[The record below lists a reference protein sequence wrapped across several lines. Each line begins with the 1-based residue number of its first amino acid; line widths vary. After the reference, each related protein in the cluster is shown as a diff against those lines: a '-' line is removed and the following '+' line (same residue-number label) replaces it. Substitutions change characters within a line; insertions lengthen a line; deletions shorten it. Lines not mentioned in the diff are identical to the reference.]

1 MQKLVVLTG
10 SGISRE
16 SGIKTFRETGG
27 LWESYNVTEVA
38 SPEGWAKDMELVLN
52 FYNERR
58 SQLKDAVPNAG
69 HTGLVDLENYF
80 DVHIITQN
88 VDNLHEKAGS
98 RKVLHLHG
106 LLTQAR
112 STGDPDLIYDIGYND
127 IKPGDKC
134 EKGHQLRPHIVWF
147 GEAVTAIEEA
157 AFVSSTAD
165 IFAVVGTS
173 LIVYPAAGL
182 INYTPQGCPIYV
194 IDPNEIMAPVYRKVE
209 FIKEKAS
216 RGVEVLKRML
226 IKEYI

>member
-1 MQKLVVLTG
+1 MLKLVVLTG

-27 LWESYNVTEVA
+27 LWETYNVTEVA
-38 SPEGWAKDMELVLN
+38 SPEGWEKDMELVLS

-58 SQLKDAVPNAG
+58 KQLKDTSPNAG
-69 HTGLVDLENYF
+69 HTGLVDLANYF

-88 VDNLHEKAGS
+88 IDNLHERAGS
-98 RKVLHLHG
+98 RNVLHLHG

-112 STGDPDLIYDIGYND
+112 STGYPELIYDIGYKD

-147 GEAVTAIEEA
+147 GEAVSTIEEA
-157 AFVSSTAD
+157 AFISSTAD

-216 RGVEVLKRML
+216 KGVEILKRKL

>member
-1 MQKLVVLTG
+1 MLKLVVLTG

-27 LWESYNVTEVA
+27 LWETYNVTEVA

-58 SQLKDAVPNAG
+58 RQLKDAKPNAG
-69 HTGLVDLENYF
+69 HTGLVDLANYF

-98 RKVLHLHG
+98 KNVLHLHG
-106 LLTQAR
+106 VLTQAR
-112 STGDPDLIYDIGYND
+112 STGYSELIYDIGYKD

-147 GEAVTAIEEA
+147 GEAVPAIEEA
-157 AFVSSTAD
+157 AFISSTAD

-194 IDPNEIMAPVYRKVE
+194 VDPNEIMAPVYRKVE
-209 FIKEKAS
+209 FIKEKAGK
-216 RGVEVLKRML
+216 GVEILKRKL

>member
-1 MQKLVVLTG
+1 MLKLVVLTG

-27 LWESYNVTEVA
+27 LWETYNVTEVA
-38 SPEGWAKDMELVLN
+38 SPEGWEKDMELVLS

-58 SQLKDAVPNAG
+58 KQLKDARPNAG
-69 HTGLVDLENYF
+69 HTGLVDLANYF

-88 VDNLHEKAGS
+88 IDNLHERAGS
-98 RKVLHLHG
+98 KNVLHLHG

-112 STGDPDLIYDIGYND
+112 STGYPELIYDIGYKD

-147 GEAVTAIEEA
+147 GEAVSTIEEA
-157 AFVSSTAD
+157 AFISSTAD

-216 RGVEVLKRML
+216 KGVEILKRKL

>member
-1 MQKLVVLTG
+1 MLKLVVLTG

-27 LWESYNVTEVA
+27 LWETYNVTEVA
-38 SPEGWAKDMELVLN
+38 SPEGWEKDMELVLN

-58 SQLKDAVPNAG
+58 KQLKDAKPNAG
-69 HTGLVDLENYF
+69 HTGLVDLANYF

-98 RKVLHLHG
+98 KNVFHLHG

-112 STGDPDLIYDIGYND
+112 STGDPELIYDIGYKD

-147 GEAVTAIEEA
+147 GEAVPAIEEA
-157 AFVSSTAD
+157 AFISSTAD

-182 INYTPQGCPIYV
+182 INYTPRGCPIYV

-216 RGVEVLKRML
+216 KGVEILKRKL

>member
-1 MQKLVVLTG
+1 MLKLVVLTG

-27 LWESYNVTEVA
+27 LWETYNVTEVA
-38 SPEGWAKDMELVLN
+38 SPEGWAKDMELVLS

-58 SQLKDAVPNAG
+58 KQLKDAKPNAG
-69 HTGLVDLENYF
+69 HAGLVELANYF

-88 VDNLHEKAGS
+88 IDNLHEKAGS
-98 RKVLHLHG
+98 KNVLHLHG
-106 LLTQAR
+106 VLTQAR
-112 STGDPDLIYDIGYND
+112 STGDPELIYDIGYND

-147 GEAVTAIEEA
+147 GEAVPAIEEA

-216 RGVEVLKRML
+216 KGVEILKRKL

>member
-58 SQLKDAVPNAG
+58 TQLKDAVPNAG

>member
-1 MQKLVVLTG
+1 MLKLVVLTG

-27 LWESYNVTEVA
+27 LWETYNVTEVA
-38 SPEGWAKDMELVLN
+38 SPEGWERDMELVLS

-58 SQLKDAVPNAG
+58 KQLKDARPNAG
-69 HTGLVDLENYF
+69 HTGLVDLANYF

-88 VDNLHEKAGS
+88 IDNLHEKAGS
-98 RKVLHLHG
+98 KNVLHLHG

-112 STGDPDLIYDIGYND
+112 STGYPELIYDIGYKD

-147 GEAVTAIEEA
+147 GEAVSAIEEA
-157 AFVSSTAD
+157 AFISSTAD

-216 RGVEVLKRML
+216 KGVEILKRKL